1 MMFLLNCALKA
12 SLILAVAL
20 IIVRMLKRRSA
31 ALRHWVLA
39 TGILCAAISPALSL
53 MMPTWEFKI
62 PLPSAAAKFS
72 PPVAEVVDR
81 PERTVESE
89 FFPSHRFE
97 PAATGEDTPALPK
110 FEAVRQPSP

>member
-20 IIVRMLKRRSA
+20 IIVRLLRRQSA

-39 TGILCAAISPALSL
+39 AGVLCAAISPGLSL

-62 PLPSAAAKFS
+62 PLPSAAAKLSS
-72 PPVAEVVDR
+72 PVGDLASDSA
-81 PERTVESE
+81 RTSNSE

-97 PAATGEDTPALPK
+97 PPAPAGENAAL
-110 FEAVRQPSP
+110 